1 MSHSTDLLEQ
11 AVALRDLDPRRPK
24 QANLRRAISSAYYA
38 VFHQLIEDAVALL
51 LPARLAELRV
61 QVGRKFVHST
71 MKKVAQ
77 AAAKLPNKN
86 LATVGSSFI
95 ALQDARH
102 EADYD
107 FSRSFTK
114 WEATEYIEKAREAMK
129 HWEAART
136 TAEGEQCMVELLL
149 NRLDPA

>member
-1 MSHSTDLLEQ
+1 MSHATDLLEQ
-11 AVALRDLDPRRPK
+11 AVALRDLDHRRPK

-61 QVGRKFVHST
+61 QVGRKFAHST

-77 AAAKLPNKN
+77 AAAKRQNKN
-86 LATVGSSFI
+86 LATVSSFI

-114 WEATEYIEKAREAMK
+114 WEATEYIEMAREAMT
-129 HWEAART
+129 HLDAART

>member
-38 VFHQLIEDAVALL
+38 VFHQLIEDAVAML

-61 QVGRKFVHST
+61 QVGRKFAHST

-77 AAAKLPNKN
+77 AAAKRHNKS
-86 LATVGSSFI
+86 LATVGSTFI
-95 ALQDARH
+95 ALQEARH
-102 EADYD
+102 RADYD

-114 WEATEYIEKAREAMK
+114 WEATAYIEKARGAMT

-136 TAEGEQCMVELLL
+136 TPEGEQCMVELLL
-149 NRLDPA
+149 NRLDPV

>member
-1 MSHSTDLLEQ
+1 VSHQTDLLEQ

-38 VFHQLIEDAVALL
+38 VFHQLIEDTVALL

-77 AAAKLPNKN
+77 AAAKLQNRN
-86 LATVGSSFI
+86 LATVGSAFI
-95 ALQDARH
+95 VLQEARH
-102 EADYD
+102 QADYD

-114 WEATEYIEKAREAMK
+114 SEATEYIERAREAMR

-136 TAEGEQCMVELLL
+136 TTEGEKCMVELLL
-149 NRLDPA
+149 SRLDPA